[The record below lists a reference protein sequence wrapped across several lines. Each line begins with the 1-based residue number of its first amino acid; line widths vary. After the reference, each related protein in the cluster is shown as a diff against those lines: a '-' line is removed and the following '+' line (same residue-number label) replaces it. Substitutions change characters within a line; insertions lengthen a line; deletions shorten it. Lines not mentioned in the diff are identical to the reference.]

1 MKFIDLSL
9 TYKNGMQYYPS
20 GIHPEVK
27 ITQLG
32 FMKKHKRETRKI
44 EMGTHSG
51 THIDAPRHFLGGNK
65 SVDSIPIKNLVGD
78 ATVLNFSKLKKKTPV
93 CINDVKKIIKTRKFP
108 KMIIF
113 RFDWT
118 DRFYGKKNFYF
129 DHPYL
134 TDTLCNWLVKKKIKL
149 LGVDSPQPDNPK
161 DTLTHRDGIN
171 HKILLGNDIVIVEY
185 LTNLKKIK
193 KKNIKFYC
201 CPLKIKD
208 GDGSPARCF
217 ASV

>member
-65 SVDSIPIKNLVGD
+65 SVDSIPIENLVGD

-118 DRFYGKKNFYF
+118 DRFYGKKISI
-129 DHPYL
+129 L
-134 TDTLCNWLVKKKIKL
+134 TIHT
-149 LGVDSPQPDNPK
+149 
-161 DTLTHRDGIN
+161 
-171 HKILLGNDIVIVEY
+171 
-185 LTNLKKIK
+185 
-193 KKNIKFYC
+193 
-201 CPLKIKD
+201 
-208 GDGSPARCF
+208 
-217 ASV
+217 

>member
-65 SVDSIPIKNLVGD
+65 SVDSIPIENLVGD
-78 ATVLNFSKLKKKTPV
+78 ATVLNFSNLKKKHQYV
-93 CINDVKKIIKTRKFP
+93 L
-108 KMIIF
+108 MM
-113 RFDWT
+113 
-118 DRFYGKKNFYF
+118 
-129 DHPYL
+129 
-134 TDTLCNWLVKKKIKL
+134 
-149 LGVDSPQPDNPK
+149 
-161 DTLTHRDGIN
+161 
-171 HKILLGNDIVIVEY
+171 
-185 LTNLKKIK
+185 LKKLSK
-193 KKNIKFYC
+193 LENF
-201 CPLKIKD
+201 LK
-208 GDGSPARCF
+208 
-217 ASV
+217 

>member
-9 TYKNGMQYYPS
+9 TYKNGMQRYHSP
-20 GIHPEVK
+20 IHPEVK

-32 FMKKHKRETRKI
+32 FMKKHKREVRKI
-44 EMGTHSG
+44 EFGTHSG
-51 THIDAPRHFLGGNK
+51 THVDAPRHFLGGNK
-65 SVDSIPIKNLVGD
+65 SVENIPIENLVGKARILD
-78 ATVLNFSKLKKKTPV
+78 FSNAKKRQAI
-93 CINDVKKIIKTRKFP
+93 CIKDVQKKIKNNKFP

-118 DRFYGKKNFYF
+118 DRYYGKNNFYF
-129 DHPYL
+129 EHPYL
-134 TDTLCNWLVKKKIKL
+134 TDKLCRWLVKKKIKL
-149 LGVDSPQPDNPK
+149 LGVDSPQPDNPS

-193 KKNIKFYC
+193 KNIINFYC
-201 CPLKIKD
+201 SPLKIKD
-208 GDGSPARCF
+208 GDGAPARCF
-217 ASV
+217 AS